1 MPASITIDDTHPL
14 FPRVLALLAGSVA
27 SPGGQ
32 DAVTP
37 QSAPAA
43 LPPAPSPP
51 AATADLVVE
60 RVPAARSVTRPATVG
75 PRKAS
80 GGATL
85 LPFAEPAATPPDT
98 QPTTGKES
106 PAGARRDAQRGT
118 VGAELH
124 ATVQSGTANGT
135 PSPEAASAAST
146 IVARVVAALS
156 GSVERVEPSPPR
168 RPTRAPSSKPA
179 TGASDPGFTPELL
192 ETAGF

>member
-32 DAVTP
+32 DAATP

-43 LPPAPSPP
+43 LPPTPSPP

-60 RVPAARSVTRPATVG
+60 RAPAARSVTRPATVG

-80 GGATL
+80 GGVQP

-98 QPTTGKES
+98 QPTGKDNA
-106 PAGARRDAQRGT
+106 PADARGDAQRGT
-118 VGAELH
+118 AGAGLNAE
-124 ATVQSGTANGT
+124 QSGTANGT

-168 RPTRAPSSKPA
+168 RPTRAPSTKPA
-179 TGASDPGFTPELL
+179 TGTADPGFTPELL